1 MKFGIQGVMFAIAI
15 TALLAGGFFLCQK
28 ENVLRRD
35 LVQDTDKKQRV
46 LNDLD
51 ASMAGISDAN
61 HKIAELQQA
70 VNFFESKLPQAKEVD
85 SVLKEVWQRAESN
98 SLQIKTIKTPKA
110 KRGAKYSE
118 QAMEMSLSGNFNGF
132 YTFLLQLEKLPR
144 LTRVQ
149 KMALTKINEHDGDM
163 QAEMTLTIYFEPD
176 PDAAATASA
185 AQ

>member
-1 MKFGIQGVMFAIAI
+1 MKFGIQGVMFVIAI
-15 TALLAGGFFLCQK
+15 MALLAGGFVLCNK
-28 ENVLRRD
+28 ENQLKME
-35 LVQDTDKKQRV
+35 LSADTDKKQRV

-51 ASMAGISDAN
+51 RSMAGVSDAN
-61 HKIAELQQA
+61 RKIAELQQA

-118 QAMEMSLSGNFNGF
+118 QEMNMSLSGNFNGF

-149 KMALTKINEHDGDM
+149 KMGLTKINERDGDM

-176 PDAAATASA
+176 SDSTVTSA
-185 AQ
+185 Q

>member
-1 MKFGIQGVMFAIAI
+1 MKFGIQGVMFLIAI
-15 TALLAGGFFLCQK
+15 MALLFGGFFLCNK
-28 ENVLRRD
+28 ETALKRE
-35 LVQDTDKKQRV
+35 LSEDTDKKQRV

-51 ASMAGISDAN
+51 RSMVGISDAN
-61 HKIAELQQA
+61 RKIAELQQA

-110 KRGAKYSE
+110 KHGAKYSE
-118 QAMEMSLSGNFNGF
+118 QAMEMSISGNFTGF

-149 KMALTKINEHDGDM
+149 KMALTKISDHDGDM
-163 QAEMTLTIYFEPD
+163 EAAMTLTIYFEPD
-176 PDAAATASA
+176 GADSSLSSA
-185 AQ
+185 Q

>member
-1 MKFGIQGVMFAIAI
+1 MKFGIQGVMFVIAI
-15 TALLAGGFFLCQK
+15 MALLAGGFVLCNK
-28 ENVLRRD
+28 ENQLKME
-35 LVQDTDKKQRV
+35 LSADTDKKQRV

-51 ASMAGISDAN
+51 R
-61 HKIAELQQA
+61 KIAELQQA

-118 QAMEMSLSGNFNGF
+118 QEMNMSLSGNFNGF

-149 KMALTKINEHDGDM
+149 KMGLTKINERDGDM

-176 PDAAATASA
+176 SDSTVTA